1 MNLQVQPL
9 KILATRQVVMNKLDY
24 STYLTGTTKE
34 ELDKLDKLEGKF
46 RIQASKLKIEAVY
59 KGKQLPSDDWEFF
72 KECFENQLSRK
83 MIKLMEGV
91 EEFSI
96 VESKNGPRTW
106 IMSEENTSLRR
117 ELLSKKGDLSEMSH
131 PLNAGGFCS
140 CSNPSVRRWRHGD
153 DFIEDGRLVSVKKW
167 YHMYDGKIE
176 FFVNVRD
183 SFTTDKQG
191 NVVWNFMWSV
201 PSRDIKFTKVMWA
214 LRVLEGS
221 T

>member
-46 RIQASKLKIEAVY
+46 RIQASKFKIEALY
-59 KGKQLPSDDWEFF
+59 RGKQLPSDDWEFF
-72 KECFENQLSRK
+72 KECFENQLPRI
-83 MIKLMEGV
+83 MVKLMEDI

-117 ELLSKKGDLSEMSH
+117 ELLSKKGGLSEMSH
-131 PLNAGGFCS
+131 PL
-140 CSNPSVRRWRHGD
+140 NPSVRRWRHGD
-153 DFIEDGRLVSVKKW
+153 AFIEDGGLVNVKKW
-167 YHMYDGKIE
+167 YHLYDGKIE
-176 FFVNVRD
+176 FSVNFRD
-183 SFTTDKQG
+183 SITTDKQG

-201 PSRDIKFTKVMWA
+201 PARDIKFTKVMWA

>member
-9 KILATRQVVMNKLDY
+9 KILATRQVVMSKLDY
-24 STYLTGTTKE
+24 STYLTGNTKE

-46 RIQASKLKIEAVY
+46 RIQASKFKIDAVY
-59 KGKQLPSDDWEFF
+59 RGKQLPSDDWEFF
-72 KECFENQLSRK
+72 KECFENQLPK
-83 MIKLMEGV
+83 IMVKLMEDI

-117 ELLSKKGDLSEMSH
+117 NMLSTKGDLSEMSH
-131 PLNAGGFCS
+131 HNCIYCHPL
-140 CSNPSVRRWRHGD
+140 NPSVRRWRHRD
-153 DFIEDGRLVSVKKW
+153 DFIEDGGLVSVKKW
-167 YHMYDGKIE
+167 YHMCDGKIE
-176 FFVNVRD
+176 FFVNLRD
-183 SFTTDKQG
+183 SITTDKQG

-201 PSRDIKFTKVMWA
+201 PARHIKFTKVMRA

>member
-59 KGKQLPSDDWEFF
+59 RGKQLPSDDWEFF
-72 KECFENQLSRK
+72 KECFENQLSRNMVK
-83 MIKLMEGV
+83 MMEDI

-106 IMSEENTSLRR
+106 ILSVGFLDRY
-117 ELLSKKGDLSEMSH
+117 LLTEKGHLKETME
-131 PLNAGGFCS
+131 GGLWTFE
-140 CSNPSVRRWRHGD
+140 D
-153 DFIEDGRLVSVKKW
+153 DFIEDGRLVGVKQW
-167 YHMYDGKIE
+167 HEVYNGKYGLVAN
-176 FFVNVRD
+176 FSD
-183 SFTTDKQG
+183 SITTDKQG
-191 NVVWNFMWSV
+191 NVVWSFMFSL
-201 PSRDIKFTKVMWA
+201 PKKNLKFTKTMWA
-214 LRVLEGS
+214 HRVIDGQ

>member
-83 MIKLMEGV
+83 MVKLMEGV

-131 PLNAGGFCS
+131 HNCKYCHPL
-140 CSNPSVRRWRHGD
+140 NPSVRRWRHGD
-153 DFIEDGRLVSVKKW
+153 AFIEDGGLVSVKKW

-176 FFVNVRD
+176 FSVNFRD
-183 SFTTDKQG
+183 SITADKQG
-191 NVVWNFMWSV
+191 NVVWNFMWSL
-201 PSRDIKFTKVMWA
+201 PARDIKFTKVMWA